1 MPREVLPLLALIALW
16 ISMSATPAAAAP
28 SVGYDIS
35 YPQCG
40 LPFPSDAAF
49 GVVGV
54 NGGRAFTANP
64 CLAEQLAWGKK
75 LSMPVSFYANTGN
88 PGPALSSRWPIGQMS
103 PRECDAGNPN
113 STACSYN
120 YGWNAAKDSVNTAV
134 RASMA
139 VNGVD
144 EKNAR
149 RRVANVTWWLDVE
162 ILNSWQTLSKEY
174 GPTEQSKMND
184 TATLAG
190 AVNALWDAGIDVV
203 GIYSTQ
209 YQWNAI
215 TGGSAYTQDW
225 FAANPVW
232 LAGHSATSAPNG
244 CSKPSFTGG
253 RVTMTQYLS
262 NGYDANYLC

>member
-1 MPREVLPLLALIALW
+1 MLREFLALFALVALYL
-16 ISMSATPAAAAP
+16 SMSAAPAEAA
-28 SVGYDIS
+28 SDVGYDIS

-49 GVVGV
+49 GIIGV
-54 NGGRAFTANP
+54 NGGRAFSANP

-75 LSMPVSFYANTGN
+75 LSAPVSLYANTGN

-103 PRECDAGNPN
+103 PRECYGDNPN
-113 STACSYN
+113 STACAYN
-120 YGWNAAKDSVNTAV
+120 YGWNAAKDSVSTAA

-162 ILNSWQTLSKEY
+162 ILNSWQTTSSVY
-174 GPTEQSKMND
+174 GPTEQSKLND
-184 TATLAG
+184 TAALAG
-190 AVNALWDAGIDVV
+190 AVNALWDAGVDSV

-209 YQWNAI
+209 YQWNLI
-215 TGGSAYTQDW
+215 TGGSAYTHDW
-225 FAANPVW
+225 FSANPVW
-232 LAGHSATSAPNG
+232 LAGHSANSAAGG
-244 CSKPSFTGG
+244 CEKPSFTGG